1 MTKTHSSRP
10 SAGLR
15 SSAVKGMVMTVALL
29 PVVAIAPLRAE
40 EVTVEMTPLGVQ
52 LEPSPLLAQ
61 ADNEQTILNFD
72 TTNYAVRVYQ
82 RNTQTR
88 MRVFSRRDD
97 RVILDEAAVFV
108 PNSGRNNA
116 FSSYRSI
123 GSFSAQPAR
132 FFARVDAVN
141 NTQLEIFDAQN
152 NLIRQENGGTNP
164 VVALPPD
171 QRPPNSAG
179 NNQPSE
185 ANTRLA
191 FVTAS
196 FATRVYEDNG
206 ILKMNVY
213 TRDNQP
219 LQNGVAASPVL
230 NPQSPYES
238 WVSYVSNGS
247 FQGIPVRYFSRISG
261 RGETLLEIVED
272 ASGRTLLSQPG
283 IGPVTI
289 NIPPSEIPPT
299 AETPVASE
307 NLDPYIAAVF
317 GDANTLERL
326 QSLQQSATASGIPL
340 QEPRF
345 EEAPQG
351 RFINAGSYRNRDEAA
366 AVVNF
371 LRSRNFNSRLV
382 FRDFRYR

>member
-141 NTQLEIFDAQN
+141 NTQIG
-152 NLIRQENGGTNP
+152 R
-164 VVALPPD
+164 
-171 QRPPNSAG
+171 
-179 NNQPSE
+179 
-185 ANTRLA
+185 
-191 FVTAS
+191 AS
-196 FATRVYEDNG
+196 CRERV
-206 ILKMNVY
+206 
-213 TRDNQP
+213 
-219 LQNGVAASPVL
+219 
-230 NPQSPYES
+230 
-238 WVSYVSNGS
+238 S
-247 FQGIPVRYFSRISG
+247 FTV
-261 RGETLLEIVED
+261 
-272 ASGRTLLSQPG
+272 
-283 IGPVTI
+283 
-289 NIPPSEIPPT
+289 
-299 AETPVASE
+299 
-307 NLDPYIAAVF
+307 
-317 GDANTLERL
+317 
-326 QSLQQSATASGIPL
+326 
-340 QEPRF
+340 
-345 EEAPQG
+345 
-351 RFINAGSYRNRDEAA
+351 
-366 AVVNF
+366 
-371 LRSRNFNSRLV
+371 
-382 FRDFRYR
+382 